1 MNDVQPATP
10 EQSGELVRESTD
22 AKFKPDVIDA
32 SNEALVLVDF
42 WAPWCAPCRQLGPAL
57 EKVIAEQGGGTR
69 LVKINIDENQAIAG
83 QLGVQSIPAVFAFKD
98 GKPVD
103 GFMGALPESEI
114 RKFIEKNGG
123 SGNAQAK
130 ADLDAAAAAL
140 KSGDAAT
147 AGKLYSAIVQQNPD
161 DLAAITGLAQALLAL
176 DDLEGAARALELVP
190 AGKHTDPE
198 VLSLKAAIELA
209 AQSEDAGD
217 IEALEAALRDNP
229 DDHAARHELAI
240 ALGGAG
246 RREEAL
252 EALLE
257 IIRRDREWNDE
268 AARKQLLKF
277 FDAWGAG
284 DPVVA
289 RGRRRLSTLL
299 FS

>member
-1 MNDVQPATP
+1 MNDMQPAAP
-10 EQSGELVRESTD
+10 DQSPELVTQSTD
-22 AKFKPDVIDA
+22 AKFKPDVMDA
-32 SNEALVLVDF
+32 SHKALILVDF

-123 SGNAQAK
+123 AGNSQTK
-130 ADLDAAAAAL
+130 AALEEAAAELAN
-140 KSGDAAT
+140 GDAEK
-147 AGKLYSAIVQQNPD
+147 AGALYSAIVQQNPE
-161 DLAAITGLAQALLAL
+161 DLAAILGLARSVLAL
-176 DDLEGAARALELVP
+176 DDLEGAAKALAQVP
-190 AGKHTDPE
+190 ATKQNDPD
-198 VLSLKAAIELA
+198 VLSLKAEIELA
-209 AQSEDAGD
+209 GQSADSGD
-217 IEALEAALRDNP
+217 IDALKSAVEESPDN
-229 DDHAARHELAI
+229 HATRLELAI
-240 ALGGAG
+240 AQG
-246 RREEAL
+246 RDGQREEAL
-252 EALLE
+252 ESLLE

-277 FDAWGAG
+277 FDAWGAT

-289 RGRRRLSTLL
+289 KGRRKLSSVL